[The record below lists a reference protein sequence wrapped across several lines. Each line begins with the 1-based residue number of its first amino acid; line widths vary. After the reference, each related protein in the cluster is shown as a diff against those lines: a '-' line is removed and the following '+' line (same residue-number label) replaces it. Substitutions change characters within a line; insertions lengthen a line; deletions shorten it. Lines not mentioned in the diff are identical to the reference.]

1 MRKNL
6 RLEKETHQE
15 DEDADSREPTKAS
28 GLNPPANTVPNQ
40 GLDLVLWEGLS
51 FPVEE
56 NSGSTIPDYNEI
68 RT

>member
-6 RLEKETHQE
+6 RLEKKTYQE
-15 DEDADSREPTKAS
+15 DEDTDSREPTKVS
-28 GLNPPANTVPNQ
+28 GLNPAADTVPNQ
-40 GLDLVLWEGLS
+40 GLDLVLREGLN

-56 NSGSTIPDYNEI
+56 NSGSTITGYNEI